1 MGAGVL
7 NFSLGKNVY
16 EFAGGCCAV
25 RKSTWEKRPFN
36 ERLLAGEDAEYS
48 WFLHLIGYDIVY
60 NPKAVA
66 LHEHKKDLGKTLRT
80 YPGFNKWNWIFN
92 QNIRVYWLKRIFLGE
107 DPYKKFHLPK

>member
-25 RKSTWEKRPFN
+25 RKSTWENDLN

-66 LHEHKKDLGKTLRT
+66 LHEHKRT
-80 YPGFNKWNWIFN
+80 
-92 QNIRVYWLKRIFLGE
+92 
-107 DPYKKFHLPK
+107 